1 MTLARMEG
9 VLNERTATVH
19 KKGVENPY
27 SRTKCGAT
35 NDVGHDDIRT
45 VAVERA
51 LDDFDACRCGR
62 CFSDAGGY

>member
-1 MTLARMEG
+1 MDG

-19 KKGVENPY
+19 KKGVENPH

-45 VAVERA
+45 VAVDVA

>member
-1 MTLARMEG
+1 MKG
-9 VLNERTATVH
+9 VLNERTETVH

-35 NDVGHDDIRT
+35 NDVSHNEIR
-45 VAVERA
+45 AVLVQRA
-51 LDDFDACRCGR
+51 VDEYEACRCGR